1 MKREE
6 IKEYRSTFS
15 EQTINEIAELYDSGE
30 KIANII
36 EKYQLEISPG
46 QMTYFL
52 PKIST
57 EYICPYCKVP
67 MLKRRNRNTGSW
79 VTEKIACGICG
90 HLYTDGFGKCYC
102 ENCKKRVIDAIQMD
116 KQIIRTNYGA
126 LIPIKKLE
134 FGELKFSQ
142 QCMLYI
148 LYYMEEIYSD
158 LEVIPSSA
166 LQSRLKMELISQLK
180 NDGILY
186 VSPESD
192 LYAFARENFPYVY
205 DESLV
210 DYFVN
215 VHFSSEE
222 KLLIA
227 NRMFSTNEDMPT
239 DEIKELIHKFMYEDL
254 LDNFEELL
262 RDRNIDFAPTC
273 KQLSEFYDLLNEL
286 SYTQL
291 RFLCYKVAVFYSDG
305 ITTGKIYKGKAPKQV
320 LASVS
325 TFYHNIMKKF
335 GSVYKSNIKYVGEQ
349 LRFLIESV
357 LKKDIMI
364 LDDTI
369 SILANER

>member
-192 LYAFARENFPYVY
+192 LYAFA
-205 DESLV
+205 
-210 DYFVN
+210 
-215 VHFSSEE
+215 
-222 KLLIA
+222 
-227 NRMFSTNEDMPT
+227 PT
-239 DEIKELIHKFMYEDL
+239 G
-254 LDNFEELL
+254 
-262 RDRNIDFAPTC
+262 

-325 TFYHNIMKKF
+325 TFYHNTMKKF
-335 GSVYKSNIKYVGEQ
+335 GTVYKSNIEYIGEQ

>member
-6 IKEYRSTFS
+6 IKEYRNTFS
-15 EQTINEIAELYDSGE
+15 EKTISEIAELYDSGE
-30 KIANII
+30 KIVNII

-52 PKIST
+52 PRIST

-67 MLKRRNRNTGSW
+67 MLKRRNRNTRSW
-79 VTEKIACGICG
+79 VTEKIICGICG
-90 HLYTDGFGKCYC
+90 HIYTNGFGRCYC
-102 ENCKKRVIDAIQMD
+102 ENCKKRVIDAIQTD
-116 KQIIRTNYGA
+116 KQIIRTNYEA

-158 LEVIPSSA
+158 LEVIQSSA

-192 LYAFARENFPYVY
+192 LNAFARENFPYAY
-205 DESLV
+205 DDSLV

-227 NRMFSTNEDMPT
+227 NRMFSTNEDVFT
-239 DEIKELIHKFMYEDL
+239 DEVKELIHKFMYEDL

-262 RDRNIDFAPTC
+262 NERNIAFAPIC
-273 KQLSEFYDLLNEL
+273 KQLREFYDLLNEL

-305 ITTGKIYKGKAPKQV
+305 ITTGKFYKGKVPKQV
-320 LASVS
+320 LASVP
-325 TFYHNIMKKF
+325 TFYHNTMKKF
-335 GSVYKSNIKYVGEQ
+335 GSVYKSNIEYVGEQ

-357 LKKDIMI
+357 LKKDINI

>member
-1 MKREE
+1 M
-6 IKEYRSTFS
+6 
-15 EQTINEIAELYDSGE
+15 YDSGE

-222 KLLIA
+222 KRLIA
-227 NRMFSTNEDMPT
+227 NRMFSTNEDMLT

-254 LDNFEELL
+254 LDN
-262 RDRNIDFAPTC
+262 
-273 KQLSEFYDLLNEL
+273 FYDLLNEL

-325 TFYHNIMKKF
+325 TFYHNTMKKF
-335 GSVYKSNIKYVGEQ
+335 GTVYKSNIEYIGEQ